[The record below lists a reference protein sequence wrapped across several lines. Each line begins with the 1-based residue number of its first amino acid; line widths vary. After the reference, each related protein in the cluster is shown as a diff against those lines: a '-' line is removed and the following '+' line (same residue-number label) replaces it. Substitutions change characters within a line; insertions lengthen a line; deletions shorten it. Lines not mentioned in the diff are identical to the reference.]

1 MRQFLSAVAGAEVA
15 SLDMTPDNRSLFAAI
30 QHPGEGSKNLDP
42 ANLTSRWP
50 DGDFPR
56 PSVVAITKP
65 DLIGT

>member
-1 MRQFLSAVAGAEVA
+1 
-15 SLDMTPDNRSLFAAI
+15 MTPDDRSLFAAI

-50 DGDFPR
+50 DGDFRR
-56 PSVVAITKP
+56 PSVVAITKS